1 MVVSLQFN
9 LVESLW
15 QTFWRHQSSDN
26 KSAHGD
32 DDEGSKDTWF
42 VFIYI
47 CGYIILMKDSVSS
60 PIKNMEFLSWSA
72 PAVFHECFFFLA
84 HIQYELK

>member
-47 CGYIILMKDSVSS
+47 CGYKSHEILSIQPHKII
-60 PIKNMEFLSWSA
+60 MEFLSWSA
-72 PAVFHECFFFLA
+72 PAVFGEFFFPGSYT
-84 HIQYELK
+84 I